1 MLIIQPEPEFDYEG
15 AHAPAWQKLRD
26 WMSHASNAIRA
37 APAMLSRA
45 DMPPIKRW
53 LYLLEAMLR
62 RLVLL
67 AAITLKL
74 DIVPRWG
81 RPPRNTRSTPPE
93 PKHQKAANPNAF
105 RLFSVTWPKPPP
117 RPRIILL
124 DAPPP
129 AKKQRPLSLARAFI
143 TWQSDTLLTAGA
155 KLAPAAKPTHAFT
168 RRPNDLPRERPE
180 PIEADLLPHGQRE
193 IFFPQ
198 PPLLQTAVR
207 PPGLAPQTPPTALET
222 KAEPA
227 TLPREAMLERFL
239 AIVKLIATPQP
250 LIHRAARAMAR
261 CREIAMRLGDAR
273 PPRPNVRMRA
283 LFHPISSTLIPLHIA
298 TTGALMRFAASYHD
312 PDTS

>member
-15 AHAPAWQKLRD
+15 AHAPAWQQLRD
-26 WMSHASNAIRA
+26 WMSHASHAIRA
-37 APAMLSRA
+37 APAMLTRA

-53 LYLLEAMLR
+53 LFLLEAMLR

-74 DIVPRWG
+74 DIVPRWS
-81 RPPRNTRSTPPE
+81 RAPRNTGSIPPK

-117 RPRIILL
+117 RPSIILL

-129 AKKQRPLSLARAFI
+129 VRKQRPPILTRAFF
-143 TWQSDTLLTAGA
+143 TWQSDTLLRAGA
-155 KLAPAAKPTHAFT
+155 KSAPATAPTHTLT

-180 PIEADLLPHGQRE
+180 PIDADLLPHGQRE
-193 IFFPQ
+193 IFFPPQ
-198 PPLLQTAVR
+198 LLKQTAGR
-207 PPGLAPQTPPTALET
+207 PPGMPLQTPPMALET

-227 TLPREAMLERFL
+227 TLPREAMVERFL
-239 AIVKLIATPQP
+239 AIVKLIAKPQP
-250 LIHRAARAMAR
+250 LIDRAARAMAR

-273 PPRPNVRMRA
+273 PPRPNARMRA
-283 LFHPISSTLIPLHIA
+283 LIHPFSSTLIPLHLAA
-298 TTGALMRFAASYHD
+298 TRALIHFAASYHD